1 MERTKADINRL
12 KAAGIRNEERMERK
26 SGKSSSN
33 AGSDKMERVGDR
45 WGKMERYIVRQAKA
59 HSGL

>member
-26 SGKSSSN
+26 SGKRSSSV
-33 AGSDKMERVGDR
+33 ASEKMERVGDR
-45 WGKMERYIVRQAKA
+45 
-59 HSGL
+59 